1 MRTLALLL
9 TLFLWSPLVA
19 QEIQLTHQVIA
30 SSPIDGDG
38 YSWTVLVDGS
48 SKPIDDSDKKTIIV
62 TLHGESKVVLVL
74 SVVSGGELK
83 TFVSET
89 KPGPKPGPDV
99 VDPPIVKPEGVDSI
113 MIVYESANQSP
124 TLQKLFVTIR
134 TTFKQYPVQIVD
146 QDSTNPNLKTQ
157 IEAAKKLG
165 LPAIVSLDDDGEII
179 STVSLPETYTAFV
192 EAIK

>member
-1 MRTLALLL
+1 MRYLALFL
-9 TLFLWSPLVA
+9 TLFLWSPLIA